1 MFSAGFRENSSV
13 AYPRQRNYNSGVWL
27 IVSQKPIKRPDWW
40 KGKFALFWMLA
51 RRGIPVQRLST
62 PTPSQWARSFIDR
75 GRRGRPAVT
84 AQSAVTVIWKLI
96 ISGLTSIIFV
106 VLGTATL
113 HFQGW
118 LVPISLRPVL
128 GMAAYVMA
136 TVWSSC
142 S

>member
-1 MFSAGFRENSSV
+1 MFSAGFREKSSMV
-13 AYPRQRNYNSGVWL
+13 YSRQRNYNSGVWL
-27 IVSQKPIKRPDWW
+27 IVSQKLVNRPDWW

-62 PTPSQWARSFIDR
+62 LTPSQWARTFIDR

-84 AQSAVTVIWKLI
+84 AQSAVTVSWTFV
-96 ISGLTSIIFV
+96 ISGLTSIILV
-106 VLGTATL
+106 VLGTANL

-136 TVWSSC
+136 TIWSSC